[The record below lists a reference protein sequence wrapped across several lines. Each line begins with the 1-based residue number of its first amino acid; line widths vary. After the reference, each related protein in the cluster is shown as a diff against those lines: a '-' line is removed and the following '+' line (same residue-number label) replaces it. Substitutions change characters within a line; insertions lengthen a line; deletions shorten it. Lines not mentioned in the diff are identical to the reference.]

1 MIGYLLRRL
10 LWMAVTVALVS
21 VVAFAVIQLPPGDY
35 LTTMLSELEAQGT
48 VVDRELADAL
58 RSRYGLDQ
66 PLVLQYWT
74 WISGILFGGDWGW
87 SFAYLKPV
95 RELIGERFA
104 MSVLIS
110 LASVLFTWVVAM
122 PIGIVSAVRQYSLLD
137 YAATVLGFLGLALP
151 NFMFALVLVW
161 VAFSTFGVN
170 VTGLFSPEFQ
180 TAPWSIAKVLDLL
193 THIWVPMIIV
203 GTAGTAGLIRTLRAN
218 LLDELRKPYVTTARA
233 KGMRFRRLLLKYPV
247 RIALNPFVSSLAY
260 LLPQLISGVGITA
273 IVLNLP
279 TLGPLLLSSLQA
291 QDMYLAGSIILMLSV
306 MTVVGTLLSDLLL
319 AVIDPRI
326 RYR

>member
-1 MIGYLLRRL
+1 MIGYILRRIL
-10 LWMAVTVALVS
+10 LMAVTVALVS
-21 VVAFAVIQLPPGDY
+21 TVAFAVIQLPPGDY
-35 LTTMLSELEAQGT
+35 LTTMLSELESQGT
-48 VVDRELADAL
+48 VIDQELADAL
-58 RSRYGLDQ
+58 RARYGLGQ
-66 PLVLQYWT
+66 PLAVQYWS
-74 WISGILFGGDWGW
+74 WISGIVIGGDWGW

-110 LASVLFTWVVAM
+110 LAAVLFTWIVAM

-137 YAATVLGFLGLALP
+137 YAATVVGFLGLALP

-161 VAFSTFGVN
+161 VAFSMFGVN
-170 VTGLFSPEFQ
+170 VTGLFSPAYQ
-180 TAPWSIAKVLDLL
+180 TAPWSMAKVLDLL
-193 THIWVPMIIV
+193 AHIWVPMIIV
-203 GTAGTAGLIRTLRAN
+203 GTAGTAGMIRTLRAN

-233 KGMRFRRLLLKYPV
+233 KGLRFRALLLKYPV
-247 RIALNPFVSSLAY
+247 RIALNPFISSLAY

-273 IVLNLP
+273 IVLNHP

-291 QDMYLAGSIILMLSV
+291 QDMFLAGSIILMLSV

-319 AVIDPRI
+319 AVVDPRI
-326 RYR
+326 RYQ